1 MRLACAGT
9 GGMIALKIILVGAA
23 AFAPLALAQQTPSA
37 APAASDSIVGV
48 ELKGKAPVNAQ
59 TLRVLLPKPQ
69 ETTLTNGLRVAL
81 LEDHELPTFALQLII
96 DGGGLADPQD
106 KRGLAMATA
115 ALLREGTKRR
125 SSRELAE
132 QLATLGA
139 NLTAGASPSS
149 GESSV
154 SVSGLTENIDATLEL
169 AAEVVRHPTF
179 PPAEVEKFKTRF
191 LSQLQYQRSLPAFQ
205 AQEQFM
211 RAVYGEH
218 PGSYVVPPEAV
229 LKALTSGDLANYH
242 RTWYRPNSVRL
253 IAYGDVTLKDL
264 TKKLERVF
272 GDWPKGDAPQR
283 KLPQLKGPAR
293 SRVVLVDRP
302 GSVQTSL
309 WLGGLGIERNS
320 EDYFAVLVMNHILGG
335 GPASRLFLNLREDKG
350 YTYGVSSGFSG
361 SRFPGVMVANTD
373 VRTAVTEGALQ
384 ELSMELK
391 RIIAEPVPAQE
402 LKNARRALIG
412 RFALSLDSPQALL
425 ANLATQKIYGLPE
438 DYWDTY
444 PQRVEAITA
453 ADVQRVARKY
463 YDPERLQIIAVGDGA
478 SVRKAL
484 EKYGAVETAG
494 ISE

>member
-1 MRLACAGT
+1 MRMIKLILA
-9 GGMIALKIILVGAA
+9 GAA
-23 AFAPLALAQQTPSA
+23 AFAPLALGQQTPGA
-37 APAASDSIVGV
+37 QPAGSDSIVGV

-59 TLRVLLPKPQ
+59 TLRVQLPKPQ
-69 ETTLTNGLRVAL
+69 EAALTNGLRVAL
-81 LEDHELPTFALQLII
+81 LEDHELPTFSLYLII
-96 DGGGLADPQD
+96 GGGGLADPQD
-106 KRGLAMATA
+106 KRGLAMVAA

-139 NLTAGASPSS
+139 NLSAGASPSS

-154 SVSGLTENIDATLEL
+154 SVSGLTESIEATLEL

-191 LSQLQYQRSLPAFQ
+191 LSQLQQQRSLPGFQ

-218 PGSYVVPPEAV
+218 PGSYVVPPESV
-229 LKALTSGDLANYH
+229 LKALTSADLTNYH
-242 RTWYRPNSVRL
+242 RTYYRPNNVTL

-272 GDWPKGDAPQR
+272 GDWPKGDAPER
-283 KLPQLKGPAR
+283 KLPELTPPERAR
-293 SRVVLVDRP
+293 VFLVDRP

-309 WLGGLGIERNS
+309 WLGGLGIERDS

-361 SRFPGVMVANTD
+361 SSFPGVMVASTD
-373 VRTAVTEGALQ
+373 VRTAVTEGALH
-384 ELSMELK
+384 ELSAELR
-391 RIIAEPVPAQE
+391 RIIAEPVPALE
-402 LKNARRALIG
+402 LKNAKRALIG
-412 RFALSLDSPQALL
+412 RFALSLDSPQALI
-425 ANLATQKIYGLPE
+425 ANLATQKIYGLPR

-444 PQRVEAITA
+444 PQRVEAITP
-453 ADVQRVARKY
+453 ADLQRVARKY
-463 YDPERLQIIAVGDGA
+463 YGSERLQIIAVGDGA
-478 SVRKAL
+478 SVREAL
-484 EKYGAVETAG
+484 AKYGDVETAG

>member
-1 MRLACAGT
+1 MRTIRLILAG
-9 GGMIALKIILVGAA
+9 VA
-23 AFAPLALAQQTPSA
+23 AFAPLALGQQTPGA
-37 APAASDSIVGV
+37 QPAGSESIVGV

-59 TLRVLLPKPQ
+59 TLRVLLPRPQ
-69 ETTLTNGLRVAL
+69 EAALTNGLRVAL
-81 LEDHELPTFALQLII
+81 LEDHESPTFSLNLII
-96 DGGGLADPQD
+96 GGGGLADPQD

-115 ALLREGTKRR
+115 ALLREGTTRR

-132 QLATLGA
+132 RLATLGA

-154 SVSGLTENIDATLEL
+154 SVNGLSDNIDATLEL
-169 AAEVVRHPTF
+169 AAEVVRHATF
-179 PPAEVEKFKTRF
+179 PATEVEKFKTRF
-191 LSQLQYQRSLPAFQ
+191 LSQLQHQRSLPGFQ

-218 PGSYVVPPEAV
+218 PGSYVVPPESV
-229 LKALTSGDLANYH
+229 LRALTDADLTTYH
-242 RTWYRPNSVRL
+242 RAYYRPNNVTL

-264 TKKLERVF
+264 VRKLERVF
-272 GDWPKGDAPQR
+272 GDWPKGEAPQR
-283 KLPQLKGPAR
+283 KLPELTGPAK
-293 SRVVLVDRP
+293 SRVLLVDRP

-350 YTYGVSSGFSG
+350 YTYGVSSAFSG
-361 SRFPGVMVANTD
+361 SSFPGVMVASTD
-373 VRTAVTEGALQ
+373 VRTGVTEAALH
-384 ELSMELK
+384 ELSAEL
-391 RIIAEPVPAQE
+391 RRMAAEAVSAQE
-402 LKNARRALIG
+402 LKDAKRALIG
-412 RFALSLDSPQALL
+412 RFALSLDSPQALI

-438 DYWDTY
+438 DYWDKY
-444 PQRVEAITA
+444 PQHVEAITP
-453 ADVQRVARKY
+453 ADIQRVAGKY
-463 YDPERLQIIAVGDGA
+463 YGLERLQIIAVGDGA

-484 EKYGAVETAG
+484 VKYGEVEAVG

>member
-1 MRLACAGT
+1 MRG
-9 GGMIALKIILVGAA
+9 LKIVLVGAA
-23 AFAPLALAQQTPSA
+23 AFAPLALGQQTPGA
-37 APAASDSIVGV
+37 QPAASDSIVGV
-48 ELKGKAPVNAQ
+48 EIKGKAPVNPQ

-69 ETTLTNGLRVAL
+69 EAALANGLRVAL
-81 LEDHELPTFALQLII
+81 LEDHELPTFSLQLII
-96 DGGGLADPQD
+96 DGGGLADPPD

-139 NLTAGASPSS
+139 SLSAGASPSS

-154 SVSGLTENIDATLEL
+154 LVSGLSENIDATLEL
-169 AAEVVRHPTF
+169 SAEVVRHPTF
-179 PPAEVEKFKTRF
+179 PPAEVEKWKTRF

-218 PGSYVVPPEAV
+218 PGSYVVPSESA

-242 RTWYRPNSVRL
+242 RTWYRPNNITL
-253 IAYGDVTLKDL
+253 IAYGDVALKDL
-264 TKKLERVF
+264 VKKIERVF
-272 GDWPKGDAPQR
+272 GDWSRAEAPQQ
-283 KLPQLKGPAR
+283 KLPALTGPAKP
-293 SRVVLVDRP
+293 RVLLVDRP

-309 WLGGLGIERNS
+309 WIGGLGIERNS

-350 YTYGVSSGFSG
+350 YTYGVSSAFSG
-361 SRFPGVMVANTD
+361 SSFPGVMVASTD

-384 ELSMELK
+384 ELSAELK

-402 LKNARRALIG
+402 LKNAKRALIG
-412 RFALSLDSPQALL
+412 RFALSLDSPQALI
-425 ANLATQKIYGLPE
+425 ANLATQKIYGLPA
-438 DYWDTY
+438 DYWETY
-444 PQRVEAITA
+444 PQRVEAITPE
-453 ADVQRVARKY
+453 DIRRVAGRY
-463 YDPERLQIIAVGDGA
+463 YDPGRRQIIAVGDGA
-478 SVRKAL
+478 SVRKSL
-484 EKYGAVETAG
+484 EKYGEVETAG

>member
-1 MRLACAGT
+1 MRTIKLILA
-9 GGMIALKIILVGAA
+9 GAA
-23 AFAPLALAQQTPSA
+23 AFAPLALGQQTPGA
-37 APAASDSIVGV
+37 QPVGSDSIVGV

-59 TLRVLLPKPQ
+59 TLRVQLPKPQ
-69 ETTLTNGLRVAL
+69 EAALTNGLRVAL
-81 LEDHELPTFALQLII
+81 LEDHELPTFSLYLII
-96 DGGGLADPQD
+96 GGGGLADPQD
-106 KRGLAMATA
+106 KRGLAMVAA

-139 NLTAGASPSS
+139 NLSAGASPSS

-154 SVSGLTENIDATLEL
+154 SVSGLTESIDATLEL

-191 LSQLQYQRSLPAFQ
+191 LSQLQQQRSLPGFQ

-218 PGSYVVPPEAV
+218 PGSYIVPPESV
-229 LKALTSGDLANYH
+229 LKALTSADLTNYH
-242 RTWYRPNSVRL
+242 RTYYRPNNVTL

-272 GDWPKGDAPQR
+272 GDWPKGDAPER
-283 KLPQLKGPAR
+283 KLPELTAPERAR
-293 SRVVLVDRP
+293 VFLVDRP

-309 WLGGLGIERNS
+309 WLGGLGIERDS

-361 SRFPGVMVANTD
+361 SSFPGVMVASTD
-373 VRTAVTEGALQ
+373 VRTAVTEGALH
-384 ELSMELK
+384 ELSAELR
-391 RIIAEPVPAQE
+391 RIIAEPVSAPE
-402 LKNARRALIG
+402 LKNAKRALIG
-412 RFALSLDSPQALL
+412 RFALSLDSPQALI
-425 ANLATQKIYGLPE
+425 ANLATQKIYSLPR

-444 PQRVEAITA
+444 PQRVEAITP

-463 YDPERLQIIAVGDGA
+463 YGSERLQIIAVGDGA
-478 SVRKAL
+478 SVREAL
-484 EKYGAVETAG
+484 AKYGEVETAG

>member
-1 MRLACAGT
+1 MRKVKLILA
-9 GGMIALKIILVGAA
+9 GAA
-23 AFAPLALAQQTPSA
+23 AFAPLALGQQTPGA
-37 APAASDSIVGV
+37 QPAGSDSIVGV
-48 ELKGKAPVNAQ
+48 ELKGKAPVNEQ
-59 TLRVLLPKPQ
+59 TLRVQLPKPQ
-69 ETTLTNGLRVAL
+69 EAALTNGLRVAL
-81 LEDHELPTFALQLII
+81 LEDHELPTFSLYLII
-96 DGGGLADPQD
+96 GGGGLADPQD
-106 KRGLAMATA
+106 KRGLAMVAA

-139 NLTAGASPSS
+139 NLSAGASPSS

-154 SVSGLTENIDATLEL
+154 SVSGLTESIDATLDL

-191 LSQLQYQRSLPAFQ
+191 LSQLQQQRSLPGFQ

-218 PGSYVVPPEAV
+218 PGSYVVPPESV
-229 LKALTSGDLANYH
+229 LKALTSADLTNYH
-242 RTWYRPNSVRL
+242 RTYYRPNNVTL

-272 GDWPKGDAPQR
+272 GDWPKGDAPER
-283 KLPQLKGPAR
+283 KLPELTGPGR
-293 SRVVLVDRP
+293 TRVFLVDRP

-309 WLGGLGIERNS
+309 WLGGLGIERDS

-361 SRFPGVMVANTD
+361 SSFPGVMVASTD
-373 VRTAVTEGALQ
+373 VRTAVTEGALH
-384 ELSMELK
+384 ELSAELR
-391 RIIAEPVPAQE
+391 RIIAEPVPASE
-402 LKNARRALIG
+402 LKNAKRALIG
-412 RFALSLDSPQALL
+412 RFALSLDSPQALIS
-425 ANLATQKIYGLPE
+425 NLATQKIYGLPR

-444 PQRVEAITA
+444 PQRVEAITP
-453 ADVQRVARKY
+453 ADVQRVARRY
-463 YDPERLQIIAVGDGA
+463 YGSERLQIIAVGDGA
-478 SVRKAL
+478 SVREAL
-484 EKYGAVETAG
+484 AKYGEVETARL
-494 ISE
+494 SE

>member
-1 MRLACAGT
+1 MRTIKLIFA
-9 GGMIALKIILVGAA
+9 GAA
-23 AFAPLALAQQTPSA
+23 VFAPLALGQQTPG
-37 APAASDSIVGV
+37 APPAVPDSIVGV

-69 ETTLTNGLRVAL
+69 EAALANGLRVAL
-81 LEDHELPTFALQLII
+81 LEDHELPTFSLNLII

-139 NLTAGASPSS
+139 NLNTGASPSS

-154 SVSGLTENIDATLEL
+154 SVSGLTESIDATLEL

-191 LSQLQYQRSLPAFQ
+191 LSQLQYQRSLPGFQ

-218 PGSYVVPPEAV
+218 PGSYVVPSESV
-229 LKALTSGDLANYH
+229 LKALTSGDLTNYH
-242 RTWYRPNSVRL
+242 RAYYLPNNVTL

-264 TKKLERVF
+264 LQKLERVF
-272 GDWPKGDAPQR
+272 GDWPKGDAPKR
-283 KLPQLKGPAR
+283 KLPELTGPAR
-293 SRVVLVDRP
+293 ARVLLVDRP

-361 SRFPGVMVANTD
+361 SSFPGVVVASTD
-373 VRTAVTEGALQ
+373 VRTAVTEGALH
-384 ELSMELK
+384 ELSAELK

-402 LKNARRALIG
+402 LKNAKRALIG
-412 RFALSLDSPQALL
+412 RFALSLDSPQALI
-425 ANLATQKIYGLPE
+425 ANLATQKIYALPE
-438 DYWDTY
+438 DYWDRY
-444 PQRVEAITA
+444 PERVEAITS
-453 ADVQRVARKY
+453 ADIQRVARRY
-463 YDPERLQIIAVGDGA
+463 YGLERLQIIAVGDGA
-478 SVRKAL
+478 SVRKTL
-484 EKYGAVETAG
+484 EKYGKVEAAG
-494 ISE
+494 ESE

>member
-1 MRLACAGT
+1 MKTLKLILA
-9 GGMIALKIILVGAA
+9 GAA
-23 AFAPLALAQQTPSA
+23 AFAPLALGQQTPGA
-37 APAASDSIVGV
+37 QPAQSDSIVGV

-59 TLRVLLPKPQ
+59 TLRVQLPKPQ
-69 ETTLTNGLRVAL
+69 EAVLANGLRIAL
-81 LEDHELPTFALQLII
+81 LEDHELPTFSLYLIVG
-96 DGGGLADPQD
+96 GGGLADPQD

-115 ALLREGTKRR
+115 ALLREGTRAR

-139 NLTAGASPSS
+139 NLNAAATPSS
-149 GESSV
+149 GESTV
-154 SVSGLTENIDATLEL
+154 SVSGLTESIDPTLEL
-169 AAEVVRHPTF
+169 LADVVRQPTF
-179 PPAEVEKFKTRF
+179 PSTEVEKFKTRF
-191 LSQLQYQRSLPAFQ
+191 QSQVQYQRSLPGFQ

-211 RAVYGEH
+211 RAVYGDH
-218 PGSYVVPPEAV
+218 PGSYIVPSESV
-229 LKALTSGDLANYH
+229 LKALRSGDLTNYH
-242 RTWYRPNSVRL
+242 RAYYRPNNITL

-272 GDWPKGDAPQR
+272 GDWPKGDAPER
-283 KLPQLKGPAR
+283 KLPELTGPAKA
-293 SRVVLVDRP
+293 RVLLVDRP

-350 YTYGVSSGFSG
+350 YTYGVSSGFSA
-361 SRFPGVMVANTD
+361 SAFPGVMVASTD
-373 VRTAVTEGALQ
+373 VRTAVTEGALH
-384 ELSMELK
+384 ELSAELK

-402 LKNARRALIG
+402 LKNAKRALIG
-412 RFALSLDSPQALL
+412 RFALSLDSPQALV

-444 PQRVEAITA
+444 PQRVEAITP
-453 ADVQRVARKY
+453 ADVQRVASKY
-463 YDPERLQIIAVGDGA
+463 YGVDRLQIVAVGDGA
-478 SVRKAL
+478 TVRKSL
-484 EKYGAVETAG
+484 EKYGEVETAG